1 MVEGIFSGVQERLS
15 IKISDAKEAM
25 CTSCN
30 HSKITYVLYEIKF
43 NLLFNTYM
51 YICTQDPK

>member
-30 HSKITYVLYEIKF
+30 HSKTTYVLYEIKF
-43 NLLFNTYM
+43 NLLFNTY
-51 YICTQDPK
+51 ICTQDPK